1 MVSKEEQHGA
11 LEHDIR
17 VLNEYHHGK
26 DSTTHGVPQL
36 SLRQKVLTYNTLLTR
51 TNFAVLRS
59 DGVKLAFSG
68 LRLYLQPHDET
79 LYTDRLQDA
88 DLDYIVKNAG
98 IGFLQ
103 ATLSQ
108 HDRLYRDIRSLDSNP
123 HVLCWR
129 AIVCQLGRH
138 EVCANC
144 PEWPGLA
151 PAIPTSSILLVK
163 SAAKNVSG
171 SAALD
176 IVEEK
181 RADSTAGRDGAALG
195 ADSVVPCGHGVDGGL
210 G

>member
-36 SLRQKVLTYNTLLTR
+36 SLRQKILTYNTLLTR

-68 LRLYLQPHDET
+68 LRLYLQPNDET
-79 LYTDRLQDA
+79 MYTDRLQGA

-103 ATLSQ
+103 VTLSQ
-108 HDRLYRDIRSLDSNP
+108 RDHLSRDIRSLSSNP

-151 PAIPTSSILLVK
+151 PAIPKLSLPLVK

-181 RADSTAGRDGAALG
+181 RTDSTSGRDGTALS

>member
-11 LEHDIR
+11 LDHDIR
-17 VLNEYHHGK
+17 VMHEYHHGN
-26 DSTTHGVPQL
+26 DSLTPDGPKV
-36 SLRQKVLTYNTLLTR
+36 SLRQKILTYNTLLAR

-59 DGVKLAFSG
+59 DGIKLAFSG
-68 LRLYLQPHDET
+68 LRLYLQPNDET

-108 HDRLYRDIRSLDSNP
+108 HDCLYRDGWSTNINP

-138 EVCANC
+138 EVCANG

-151 PAIPTSSILLVK
+151 PAIPTSSLLLVK

-181 RADSTAGRDGAALG
+181 RADSTSGRDGAALG